1 MYDKK
6 TLEKKSREKNRERLG
21 ILDEDEIYYSH
32 TNQKE
37 LEELK
42 NCTFK
47 PLIHKKSNSK
57 GRDHNTTDRRESQ
70 DEMFNRLHEVDNF
83 CIILN

>member
-1 MYDKK
+1 MKFFFFVWYY
-6 TLEKKSREKNRERLG
+6 
-21 ILDEDEIYYSH
+21 EDEIYYSH

-70 DEMFNRLHEVDNF
+70 DEMFNRLHEVNNF
-83 CIILN
+83 LLFWIKNY